1 MGKNYTMDEAVIK
14 AKKYLEDNKL
24 ENIISI
30 QELVYFHLDKVLKE
44 EPIKRNYLDSEATK
58 ETKKTVLFKKGV

>member
-24 ENIISI
+24 ENVFSI
-30 QELVYFHLDKVLKE
+30 NELINFYLDKVLSGK
-44 EPIKRNYLDSEATK
+44 PIKLNYLDSEATK
-58 ETKKTVLFKKGV
+58 ETVLFKKGV